1 MLYIENARESQDQT
15 KYRAKYNNLV
25 EAIEKQKELIAD
37 LKSQELNFI
46 AMHEKLRRFMKAIES
61 CTEEATFVP
70 EVWNDTV
77 ERAVVNEDNTI
88 CFELK
93 NGKKVTA
100 TL

>member
-1 MLYIENARESQDQT
+1 MLYIENARKSQDQT

-25 EAIEKQKELIAD
+25 EAIEKAKGAHRGPEELGAK
-37 LKSQELNFI
+37 LYRY
-46 AMHEKLRRFMKAIES
+46 ARKLRRFMKAIES
-61 CTEEATFVP
+61 CTEEAAFVP

-77 ERAVVNEDNTI
+77 ERTVVNEDNTI

-93 NGKKVTA
+93 NGEKVTA

>member
-1 MLYIENARESQDQT
+1 MLYIENAWKFQDQT

-25 EAIEKQKELIAD
+25 KLFEKQKELIAD

-70 EVWNDTV
+70 EVWSDTV
-77 ERAVVNEDNTI
+77 ERTVVNEDNTI

-93 NGKKVTA
+93 NGKR
-100 TL
+100 

>member
-46 AMHEKLRRFMKAIES
+46 AMREKLRRFMKAVES
-61 CTEEATFVP
+61 CTEEAAFVP
-70 EVWNDTV
+70 GVWNDTV
-77 ERAVVNEDNTI
+77 ERTVVNEDNTI

-93 NGKKVTA
+93 NGEKVTA

>member
-1 MLYIENARESQDQT
+1 MLG
-15 KYRAKYNNLV
+15 NLRIKLNT
-25 EAIEKQKELIAD
+25 APSIIILSKLLKSKRSSSRT

-46 AMHEKLRRFMKAIES
+46 AMREKLRRFMKAIES
-61 CTEEATFVP
+61 CTEEATFIP

-77 ERAVVNEDNTI
+77 ERTVVNEDNTV

-93 NGKKVTA
+93 NGEKVTA